1 MSFAKTETIPEDKFI
16 LTTRM
21 EKTQDFLMNSPV
33 FIKESEKL
41 TQIFMDLSNNDINT
55 TCLFVKKYTVIIH
68 DLVEEFRNSNIP
80 LTQVRFE
87 EIISECNAKW
97 FLEKCKNSKV
107 KK

>member
-1 MSFAKTETIPEDKFI
+1 MANSFSKFQFKEEDD
-16 LTTRM
+16 LNANTND
-21 EKTQDFLMNSPV
+21 TQKFLMNSPA
-33 FIKESEKL
+33 FMKESGKL
-41 TQIFMDLSNNDINT
+41 TAIFFSLSKDVDT
-55 TCLFVKKYTVIIH
+55 TSHFVKKYTVIIY